1 MGRDYASPL
10 VTLTRP
16 MAPGGWRH
24 AEKPS
29 RCSPPPPAA
38 LPCNHLP
45 PSHRLPWDRTEEADA
60 ARNSL
65 EWRNI
70 FEQLGEVGVLRR
82 SSTIQQLRNIGGKT
96 EDNHFLMDWMKISFE
111 SKTELLPGSYLLCVL
126 WFKFGCFGSLWREI
140 QLQWRHFLF
149 LFPGGTHTHSLHYV
163 SIPIKKMH

>member
-1 MGRDYASPL
+1 MLLRWLRLPARWLQVVEDTLRNPAGALLPL
-10 VTLTRP
+10 ALLLL
-16 MAPGGWRH
+16 H
-24 AEKPS
+24 LHLLLPS

-82 SSTIQQLRNIGGKT
+82 PSTIQQLRNIGGKT
-96 EDNHFLMDWMKISFE
+96 EDNHFLMD
-111 SKTELLPGSYLLCVL
+111 
-126 WFKFGCFGSLWREI
+126 
-140 QLQWRHFLF
+140 
-149 LFPGGTHTHSLHYV
+149 
-163 SIPIKKMH
+163 